1 MLFRDVVRER
11 AMNPRTRARQK
22 EVLGQYGNVVEA
34 GDQRDIA
41 RAKTAQDVG
50 LAAFRAGTVDLSD
63 GMDKIERAVLSAMG
77 ASEQRLAEIEQRLAE
92 GQTKA
97 VQEAVA
103 KLVEA
108 LQARQNAVPQAPRS
122 QEVD

>member
-1 MLFRDVVRER
+1 
-11 AMNPRTRARQK
+11 MNPRTRARQK